1 VTSTARSAWQ
11 AHEIMTRRSREIGAG
26 AVALRVKNRR
36 RGLAAAAAIGISLGL
51 LPALAA
57 APVDAVDTALVL
69 AVDVSGSVSAGRYR
83 LQMEGIA
90 AAFED
95 SAVQGAILAGPRRS
109 LLITLVQWS
118 DKAQVSVP
126 WMLIGSGED
135 AASFAAKVRRAP
147 RAADQFTCMSQ
158 MLRLIADKVLPRAP
172 LQADRTVVDV
182 SGDGHDNCNP
192 AQPVD
197 SVRDELVG
205 SGVTI
210 NGLPILEGDEAKT
223 LEGWYREHVIGGTAA
238 FLEPA
243 SGFADFA
250 RAMRQKFLVEI
261 SATGADRG
269 AGVSA
274 EIVVAHA
281 NRR

>member
-1 VTSTARSAWQ
+1 
-11 AHEIMTRRSREIGAG
+11 MTRQPNETAAAVTLRTKGRCRGPVV
-26 AVALRVKNRR
+26 AVAA
-36 RGLAAAAAIGISLGL
+36 GIGISLSL
-51 LPALAA
+51 LSALAA
-57 APVDAVDTALVL
+57 APVGAVDTALIL
-69 AVDVSGSVSAGRYR
+69 AVDVSGSVSAGRYQ

-95 SAVQGAILAGPRRS
+95 AAVQGAILAGPRRS

-126 WMLIGSGED
+126 WMLIESGGD

-158 MLRLIADKVLPRAP
+158 MMRLVADKILPRAP
-172 LQADRTVVDV
+172 LRADRTVIDV
-182 SGDGHDNCNP
+182 SGDGRDNCNS

-197 SVRDELVG
+197 VLRDELVG
-205 SGVTI
+205 TGVTI

-223 LEGWYREHVIGGTAA
+223 LEEWYREHVIGGTAA

-261 SATGADRG
+261 SAAGADRG
-269 AGVSA
+269 AGASA
-274 EIVVAHA
+274 QIVVAHA

>member
-1 VTSTARSAWQ
+1 
-11 AHEIMTRRSREIGAG
+11 MTRRSSEIGAG
-26 AVALRVKNRR
+26 GAALRTTDRR
-36 RGLAAAAAIGISLGL
+36 RGLAVAVAVGIGVALG
-51 LPALAA
+51 PHSGPAA

-90 AAFED
+90 TAFED
-95 SAVQGAILAGPRRS
+95 SAVQGAILAGPRGS

-126 WMLIGSGED
+126 WMLIGTGED

-158 MLRLIADKVLPRAP
+158 MMRLIADKVLPRAP
-172 LQADRTVVDV
+172 LQADRTVIDV

-192 AQPVD
+192 EQPVD
-197 SVRDELVG
+197 SLRDELVG
-205 SGVTI
+205 LGVTI

-243 SGFADFA
+243 AGFADFA

-261 SATGADRG
+261 SAIGADRG
-269 AGVSA
+269 FGRSA
-274 EIVVAHA
+274 SVIVAHA
-281 NRR
+281 QRR